1 MVFLKKLVNILVP
14 VIVFIFSVA
23 CEQKSVSADV
33 LIVNANIWTGNENQP
48 KAQSMAIL
56 GDSIIAIGTSTSLEG
71 YKSKTTQ
78 VLDMK
83 GKFITP
89 GFIDCHVHL
98 LMGGNALL
106 SVELR
111 DADSQDE
118 FVKRIAE
125 HSKSLP
131 SGAWILEGNW
141 DHTLWGGTLPNKEW
155 IDEFTTDNP
164 VALYRLDGHMILAN
178 TAALKI
184 AGINKDT
191 PNVEGGEFVKD
202 DNGNLTGIL
211 KGHAMTPVLE
221 KIPMPTESE
230 KIKSIKAA
238 QTYLLSNGVTSVH
251 DVDSLG
257 TYTAAKNLKD
267 NGELSVRIYSVDP
280 LNNWYKRTNTD
291 RESDKWLKVGGLKGF
306 VDGSLGSHTAAFRE
320 PYTDK
325 PEDSGYFINDEE
337 DLYKW
342 ILKADEEGQQVMV
355 HGIGDKAIHSV
366 LNIYERI
373 IEKNGKKDRRLR
385 IEHAQHLAP
394 DDISRFAELGVIVSV
409 QPYHAID
416 DGRWAE
422 ELIGSERIKTTYA
435 FKSLLD
441 AQAKIVFGSDW
452 PVAPATPLDGIYAA
466 VTRRTLDDKN
476 PEGWVPEQKITVE
489 QALTAYT
496 KNAAYASFEDDI
508 KGALEIGKLADF
520 VVFDEDITKADPI
533 TIRDIKILATY
544 VSGKKV
550 FDSNGHDGQL

>member
-125 HSKSLP
+125 HSKTLP

-221 KIPMPTESE
+221 KIPMPTERE

-257 TYTAAKNLKD
+257 TYTAAKKLKD

-508 KGALEIGKLADF
+508 KGTLEIGKLADF

>member
-23 CEQKSVSADV
+23 CEKKSVSADV

-48 KAQSMAIL
+48 KAESMAIL

-125 HSKSLP
+125 HSKTLP

-508 KGALEIGKLADF
+508 KGTLEIGKLADF

>member
-14 VIVFIFSVA
+14 VIVFTVSVA

-33 LIVNANIWTGNENQP
+33 LIVNANIWTGNENQA
-48 KAQSMAIL
+48 KAESMAIL

-202 DNGNLTGIL
+202 DKGNLTGIL

-257 TYTAAKNLKD
+257 TYTSAKNLKD

-466 VTRRTLDDKN
+466 VTRRTLNDKN

-508 KGALEIGKLADF
+508 KGTLEIGKLADF

-550 FDSNGHDGQL
+550 FDSNGHDVQL

>member
-508 KGALEIGKLADF
+508 KGTLEIGKLADF